1 MDEPAETILKRLQD
15 AANLLLIVWESIP
28 TAHKSQYRR
37 EIWSQFQSNVTA
49 VAQRVTTISRFISQ
63 LCSTFPNTV
72 LSEENSRMLMPYL
85 ALNIA
90 EQERLLDLIRT
101 DTASVIAVL
110 RAQNAERRAAFQL
123 PIEEQ

>member
-1 MDEPAETILKRLQD
+1 
-15 AANLLLIVWESIP
+15 
-28 TAHKSQYRR
+28 
-37 EIWSQFQSNVTA
+37 
-49 VAQRVTTISRFISQ
+49 
-63 LCSTFPNTV
+63 
-72 LSEENSRMLMPYL
+72 MLMPYL